1 MTLLAIKYT
10 EFKPSGQEGLNEK
23 TCPSL
28 SATFAAKKKKE
39 NHCSTQNMSTSPA
52 TSVSD
57 SRYFQPNFLEK
68 VKIKVQL
75 TGLRYKNTVLEKCIL
90 ASKKNRR
97 ISLIKTRAT
106 KREQHCNIEHLKD
119 RNQQNWVHFVG
130 VGGCGLSALALIAV
144 KQGFEVSGS
153 DIKWSS
159 FMDGLQQAGVRLH
172 IGHSTLNIQS
182 ENGSRFP
189 NCIVVSSA
197 ISEDNAEVLHA
208 KSIGIPVYKRD
219 YWLAKLTENHKLIA
233 VSGTHGK
240 STTSA
245 LLAYVLKAMGDDL
258 MAVVGAYV
266 PQANIS
272 KLQLFPGGNV
282 IWGDGLHF
290 VLEADEY
297 DGCFLGLSPYIAVLT
312 NVEWEH
318 VDFFQDEEAVKTFFR
333 RFLKRIRVGGHLIIC
348 GDEYAL
354 LNYVR
359 EFLWRGTDSVG
370 ARSLLDYTSE
380 GSKPEHASGTM
391 SVTSSDVDG
400 YNIITYGIS
409 STNEWHASSICPNSK
424 GGSDYV
430 LNLSWFVLPSKISTS
445 GTKYKTW
452 SFYSAFCSLLLIRIV
467 REYSEYR
474 ECHKGQPLANISLQ
488 ILGAH
493 NVLNSLAV
501 SKKALIL
508 NFVSSSDQVIATVI
522 VLLQGRRQVHEL
534 INSLKLHLLD
544 FIGLSRRFERI
555 GKIHGCH
562 IYDDYA
568 HHPTEVYFVLQAAR
582 QRFPSMRLVVV
593 FQPHTY
599 SRLAALKDD
608 FAVALSH
615 ADHVVVTAVYS
626 VREAGPRNVCGK
638 DLATSFISSTSEYIP
653 SLDDVVDKLALEIC
667 KDPLREI
674 VILTLGA
681 GDVNTVGPKLL
692 HELQKRLC
700 IA

>member
-1 MTLLAIKYT
+1 
-10 EFKPSGQEGLNEK
+10 
-23 TCPSL
+23 
-28 SATFAAKKKKE
+28 
-39 NHCSTQNMSTSPA
+39 MSTSPA

-68 VKIKVQL
+68 VKIKVHL

-90 ASKKNRR
+90 ASKKIRR

-282 IWGDGLHF
+282 IWGDGPHF

-318 VDFFQDEEAVKTFFR
+318 VDFFQDKEAVKTFFR

-354 LNYVR
+354 LNYVVIYPI
-359 EFLWRGTDSVG
+359 LGTDSVG

-380 GSKPEHASGTM
+380 GSEPEHASGTM
-391 SVTSSDVDG
+391 SVSSSDVDG
-400 YNIITYGIS
+400 YNIMTYGIS

-430 LNLSWFVLPSKISTS
+430 L
-445 GTKYKTW
+445 
-452 SFYSAFCSLLLIRIV
+452 
-467 REYSEYR
+467 
-474 ECHKGQPLANISLQ
+474 CHKGQPLANISLQ
-488 ILGAH
+488 IPGAH

-501 SKKALIL
+501 SKKVLIL
-508 NFVSSSDQVIATVI
+508 NFVSSSDHVLCVIATVT

-534 INSLKLHLLD
+534 INSLN
-544 FIGLSRRFERI
+544 
-555 GKIHGCH
+555 
-562 IYDDYA
+562 
-568 HHPTEVYFVLQAAR
+568 
-582 QRFPSMRLVVV
+582 
-593 FQPHTY
+593 
-599 SRLAALKDD
+599 RLAALKDD

-638 DLATSFISSTSEYIP
+638 DLATSIISSTSEYIP
-653 SLDDVVDKLALEIC
+653 SLVDDVVDKLALEIC

-681 GDVNTVGPKLL
+681 GEVIDL
-692 HELQKRLC
+692 
-700 IA
+700 

>member
-1 MTLLAIKYT
+1 M
-10 EFKPSGQEGLNEK
+10 
-23 TCPSL
+23 
-28 SATFAAKKKKE
+28 
-39 NHCSTQNMSTSPA
+39 
-52 TSVSD
+52 D
-57 SRYFQPNFLEK
+57 SFL
-68 VKIKVQL
+68 Q
-75 TGLRYKNTVLEKCIL
+75 
-90 ASKKNRR
+90 
-97 ISLIKTRAT
+97 
-106 KREQHCNIEHLKD
+106 
-119 RNQQNWVHFVG
+119 
-130 VGGCGLSALALIAV
+130 
-144 KQGFEVSGS
+144 
-153 DIKWSS
+153 
-159 FMDGLQQAGVRLH
+159 
-172 IGHSTLNIQS
+172 
-182 ENGSRFP
+182 
-189 NCIVVSSA
+189 
-197 ISEDNAEVLHA
+197 
-208 KSIGIPVYKRD
+208 
-219 YWLAKLTENHKLIA
+219 
-233 VSGTHGK
+233 
-240 STTSA
+240 
-245 LLAYVLKAMGDDL
+245 
-258 MAVVGAYV
+258 
-266 PQANIS
+266 
-272 KLQLFPGGNV
+272 FPGGNV
-282 IWGDGLHF
+282 IWGDGPHF

-297 DGCFLGLSPYIAVLT
+297 DGCFLGLSPYIAVVT

-354 LNYVR
+354 LNYVVAYPILGFHGTFTSKVPFSILSLTGDYLSR

-424 GGSDYV
+424 GGTDYV
-430 LNLSWFVLPSKISTS
+430 L
-445 GTKYKTW
+445 Y
-452 SFYSAFCSLLLIRIV
+452 
-467 REYSEYR
+467 
-474 ECHKGQPLANISLQ
+474 HKGQPLANISLQ
-488 ILGAH
+488 IPGAH

-501 SKKALIL
+501 
-508 NFVSSSDQVIATVI
+508 IATVT

-555 GKIHGCH
+555 GKIHGCD

-599 SRLAALKDD
+599 RHSLKTIHEFRLAVLKDD

-638 DLATSFISSTSEYIP
+638 DLATSIISSTSEYIP

-681 GDVNTVGPKLL
+681 GEVID
-692 HELQKRLC
+692 R
-700 IA
+700 

>member
-10 EFKPSGQEGLNEK
+10 EFKPF
-23 TCPSL
+23 PS
-28 SATFAAKKKKE
+28 SATFTAE
-39 NHCSTQNMSTSPA
+39 NQCSTKNMSTSPS

-68 VKIKVQL
+68 VKIKVHL

-97 ISLIKTRAT
+97 ISLLKTRAT

-153 DIKWSS
+153 DIQWSS

-219 YWLAKLTENHKLIA
+219 YWLAKLTENHTLIA

-258 MAVVGAYV
+258 MAVVGASM

-282 IWGDGLHF
+282 IWGDGPHF

-297 DGCFLGLSPYIAVLT
+297 DGCFLGLSPYIAVVT

-348 GDEYAL
+348 GDEGFHGTFTSKVPFSILSLTGDYIS
-354 LNYVR
+354 R

-380 GSKPEHASGTM
+380 GSKPERASGTM

-424 GGSDYV
+424 GGTDYV
-430 LNLSWFVLPSKISTS
+430 L
-445 GTKYKTW
+445 Y
-452 SFYSAFCSLLLIRIV
+452 
-467 REYSEYR
+467 
-474 ECHKGQPLANISLQ
+474 HKGQPLANISLQ
-488 ILGAH
+488 IPGAH

-501 SKKALIL
+501 
-508 NFVSSSDQVIATVI
+508 IATVT

-555 GKIHGCH
+555 GKIHGCD

-582 QRFPSMRLVVV
+582 QRFPSMRLVV
-593 FQPHTY
+593 
-599 SRLAALKDD
+599 DD

-638 DLATSFISSTSEYIP
+638 DLATSIISSTSEYIP

-681 GDVNTVGPKLL
+681 G
-692 HELQKRLC
+692 E
-700 IA
+700 

>member
-10 EFKPSGQEGLNEK
+10 EFKP
-23 TCPSL
+23 CPSL
-28 SATFAAKKKKE
+28 SATFTAKKKKE
-39 NHCSTQNMSTSPA
+39 NQCSTKNMSTSPL
-52 TSVSD
+52 TSVCD

-68 VKIKVQL
+68 VKIKVHL

-97 ISLIKTRAT
+97 ISLLKTRAT

-153 DIKWSS
+153 DIQWSS

-219 YWLAKLTENHKLIA
+219 YWLAKLTENHTLIA

-258 MAVVGAYV
+258 MAVVGASM
-266 PQANIS
+266 PQ
-272 KLQLFPGGNV
+272 FPGGNV
-282 IWGDGLHF
+282 IWGDGPHF

-297 DGCFLGLSPYIAVLT
+297 DGCFLGLSPYIAVVT

-348 GDEYAL
+348 GD
-354 LNYVR
+354 
-359 EFLWRGTDSVG
+359 DVG

-424 GGSDYV
+424 GGTDYV
-430 LNLSWFVLPSKISTS
+430 L
-445 GTKYKTW
+445 Y
-452 SFYSAFCSLLLIRIV
+452 
-467 REYSEYR
+467 
-474 ECHKGQPLANISLQ
+474 HKGQPLANISLQ
-488 ILGAH
+488 IPGAH

-501 SKKALIL
+501 
-508 NFVSSSDQVIATVI
+508 IATVT

-555 GKIHGCH
+555 GKIHGCD

-599 SRLAALKDD
+599 SRLAVLKDD

-638 DLATSFISSTSEYIP
+638 DLATSIISSTSEYIP

>member
-1 MTLLAIKYT
+1 
-10 EFKPSGQEGLNEK
+10 
-23 TCPSL
+23 
-28 SATFAAKKKKE
+28 
-39 NHCSTQNMSTSPA
+39 MSTSPA

-68 VKIKVQL
+68 VKIIVHL
-75 TGLRYKNTVLEKCIL
+75 TGLRHKNTVLEKCIL

-153 DIKWSS
+153 DRKWSS

-245 LLAYVLKAMGDDL
+245 LLAYVLKSMGDDL

-266 PQANIS
+266 SQ
-272 KLQLFPGGNV
+272 FPGGNV
-282 IWGDGLHF
+282 IWGDGPHF

-348 GDEYAL
+348 GD
-354 LNYVR
+354 
-359 EFLWRGTDSVG
+359 DVG

-391 SVTSSDVDG
+391 LVTSSDVDG

-430 LNLSWFVLPSKISTS
+430 L
-445 GTKYKTW
+445 
-452 SFYSAFCSLLLIRIV
+452 
-467 REYSEYR
+467 
-474 ECHKGQPLANISLQ
+474 CHKGQPLANISLQ
-488 ILGAH
+488 IPGAH

-501 SKKALIL
+501 
-508 NFVSSSDQVIATVI
+508 IATVT
-522 VLLQGRRQVHEL
+522 VLLQGQRQVHEL

-555 GKIHGCH
+555 GKIHRCH

-638 DLATSFISSTSEYIP
+638 DLATSIISSPSEYIP

-700 IA
+700 IT

>member
-1 MTLLAIKYT
+1 
-10 EFKPSGQEGLNEK
+10 
-23 TCPSL
+23 
-28 SATFAAKKKKE
+28 
-39 NHCSTQNMSTSPA
+39 MSTSPA

-68 VKIKVQL
+68 VKIIVHL
-75 TGLRYKNTVLEKCIL
+75 TGLHHKNTVLEKCIL

-245 LLAYVLKAMGDDL
+245 LLAYVLKSMGDDL

-266 PQANIS
+266 SQ
-272 KLQLFPGGNV
+272 FPGGNV
-282 IWGDGLHF
+282 IWGDGPHF

-348 GDEYAL
+348 GD
-354 LNYVR
+354 
-359 EFLWRGTDSVG
+359 DVG

-380 GSKPEHASGTM
+380 GSKPEHTSGTM
-391 SVTSSDVDG
+391 LVTSSDVDG

-430 LNLSWFVLPSKISTS
+430 L
-445 GTKYKTW
+445 
-452 SFYSAFCSLLLIRIV
+452 
-467 REYSEYR
+467 
-474 ECHKGQPLANISLQ
+474 CHKGQPLANISLQ
-488 ILGAH
+488 IPGAH

-501 SKKALIL
+501 
-508 NFVSSSDQVIATVI
+508 IATVT
-522 VLLQGRRQVHEL
+522 VLLQGQRQVHEL

-555 GKIHGCH
+555 GKIHRCH

-599 SRLAALKDD
+599 SRLASLKDD

-638 DLATSFISSTSEYIP
+638 DLATSIISSPSEYIP

-700 IA
+700 IT

>member
-1 MTLLAIKYT
+1 
-10 EFKPSGQEGLNEK
+10 
-23 TCPSL
+23 
-28 SATFAAKKKKE
+28 
-39 NHCSTQNMSTSPA
+39 MSTSPA

-68 VKIKVQL
+68 VKIIVHL
-75 TGLRYKNTVLEKCIL
+75 TGLHHKNTVLEKCIL

-233 VSGTHGK
+233 VSGTHGGKMQSDSLYRSLHGK

-245 LLAYVLKAMGDDL
+245 LLAYVLKSMGDDL

-266 PQANIS
+266 SQANIS

-282 IWGDGLHF
+282 IWGDGPHF

-318 VDFFQDEEAVKTFFR
+318 VDFFQDE
-333 RFLKRIRVGGHLIIC
+333 
-348 GDEYAL
+348 
-354 LNYVR
+354 R
-359 EFLWRGTDSVG
+359 EFLWRGTNSVG

-380 GSKPEHASGTM
+380 GSKPEHTSGTM
-391 SVTSSDVDG
+391 LVTSSDVDG

-430 LNLSWFVLPSKISTS
+430 L
-445 GTKYKTW
+445 
-452 SFYSAFCSLLLIRIV
+452 
-467 REYSEYR
+467 
-474 ECHKGQPLANISLQ
+474 CHKGQPLANISLQ
-488 ILGAH
+488 IPGAH

-501 SKKALIL
+501 SYCHSDGTLTRPKTNALRGL
-508 NFVSSSDQVIATVI
+508 EKYTDVIYMMIMHTI
-522 VLLQGRRQVHEL
+522 
-534 INSLKLHLLD
+534 
-544 FIGLSRRFERI
+544 
-555 GKIHGCH
+555 
-562 IYDDYA
+562 
-568 HHPTEVYFVLQAAR
+568 
-582 QRFPSMRLVVV
+582 
-593 FQPHTY
+593 QPN
-599 SRLAALKDD
+599 RLASLKDD

-638 DLATSFISSTSEYIP
+638 DLATSIISSPSEYIP

-700 IA
+700 IT

>member
-1 MTLLAIKYT
+1 M
-10 EFKPSGQEGLNEK
+10 
-23 TCPSL
+23 
-28 SATFAAKKKKE
+28 
-39 NHCSTQNMSTSPA
+39 
-52 TSVSD
+52 D
-57 SRYFQPNFLEK
+57 SFL
-68 VKIKVQL
+68 Q
-75 TGLRYKNTVLEKCIL
+75 
-90 ASKKNRR
+90 
-97 ISLIKTRAT
+97 
-106 KREQHCNIEHLKD
+106 
-119 RNQQNWVHFVG
+119 
-130 VGGCGLSALALIAV
+130 
-144 KQGFEVSGS
+144 
-153 DIKWSS
+153 
-159 FMDGLQQAGVRLH
+159 
-172 IGHSTLNIQS
+172 
-182 ENGSRFP
+182 
-189 NCIVVSSA
+189 
-197 ISEDNAEVLHA
+197 
-208 KSIGIPVYKRD
+208 
-219 YWLAKLTENHKLIA
+219 
-233 VSGTHGK
+233 
-240 STTSA
+240 
-245 LLAYVLKAMGDDL
+245 
-258 MAVVGAYV
+258 
-266 PQANIS
+266 
-272 KLQLFPGGNV
+272 FPGGNV
-282 IWGDGLHF
+282 IWGDGPHF

-297 DGCFLGLSPYIAVLT
+297 DGCFLGLSPYIAVVT

-333 RFLKRIRVGGHLIIC
+333 RFLKRIRGGGHLIIC
-348 GDEYAL
+348 GDKYAL

-424 GGSDYV
+424 GGTDYV
-430 LNLSWFVLPSKISTS
+430 L
-445 GTKYKTW
+445 Y
-452 SFYSAFCSLLLIRIV
+452 
-467 REYSEYR
+467 
-474 ECHKGQPLANISLQ
+474 HKGQPLANISLQ
-488 ILGAH
+488 IPGAH

-501 SKKALIL
+501 
-508 NFVSSSDQVIATVI
+508 IATVT

-555 GKIHGCH
+555 GKIHGCD

-582 QRFPSMRLVVV
+582 HRFPSMRLVVV

-599 SRLAALKDD
+599 RHSLKTIHGFRLAALKDD

-638 DLATSFISSTSEYIP
+638 DLATSIISSTSEYIP

-681 GDVNTVGPKLL
+681 GEVIDRDVNTVGPKLL

>member
-1 MTLLAIKYT
+1 
-10 EFKPSGQEGLNEK
+10 
-23 TCPSL
+23 
-28 SATFAAKKKKE
+28 
-39 NHCSTQNMSTSPA
+39 MSTSPA

-68 VKIKVQL
+68 VKIIVHL
-75 TGLRYKNTVLEKCIL
+75 TGLRHKNTVLEKCIL

-153 DIKWSS
+153 DRKWSS

-245 LLAYVLKAMGDDL
+245 LLAYVLKSMGDDL

-266 PQANIS
+266 SQ
-272 KLQLFPGGNV
+272 FPGGNV
-282 IWGDGLHF
+282 IWGDGPHF

-348 GDEYAL
+348 GD
-354 LNYVR
+354 
-359 EFLWRGTDSVG
+359 DVG

-391 SVTSSDVDG
+391 LVTSSDVDG

-430 LNLSWFVLPSKISTS
+430 L
-445 GTKYKTW
+445 
-452 SFYSAFCSLLLIRIV
+452 
-467 REYSEYR
+467 
-474 ECHKGQPLANISLQ
+474 
-488 ILGAH
+488 
-493 NVLNSLAV
+493 
-501 SKKALIL
+501 
-508 NFVSSSDQVIATVI
+508 VIATVT
-522 VLLQGRRQVHEL
+522 VLLQGQRQ
-534 INSLKLHLLD
+534 
-544 FIGLSRRFERI
+544 
-555 GKIHGCH
+555 
-562 IYDDYA
+562 
-568 HHPTEVYFVLQAAR
+568 HPTEVYFVLQAAR

-638 DLATSFISSTSEYIP
+638 DLATSIISSPSEYIP

-700 IA
+700 IT

>member
-1 MTLLAIKYT
+1 
-10 EFKPSGQEGLNEK
+10 
-23 TCPSL
+23 
-28 SATFAAKKKKE
+28 
-39 NHCSTQNMSTSPA
+39 MSTSPA
-52 TSVSD
+52 KLVSD

-68 VKIKVQL
+68 VKIKVHV

-182 ENGSRFP
+182 KNGSRFP

-219 YWLAKLTENHKLIA
+219 YWLVKLTENHKLIA

-266 PQANIS
+266 PQ
-272 KLQLFPGGNV
+272 FPGGNV
-282 IWGDGLHF
+282 IWGDGPHF

-348 GDEYAL
+348 GD
-354 LNYVR
+354 
-359 EFLWRGTDSVG
+359 DVG
-370 ARSLLDYTSE
+370 AHSLLDYTSE

-409 STNEWHASSICPNSK
+409 STNDWHASSICPNSK

-430 LNLSWFVLPSKISTS
+430 L
-445 GTKYKTW
+445 
-452 SFYSAFCSLLLIRIV
+452 
-467 REYSEYR
+467 
-474 ECHKGQPLANISLQ
+474 CHKGQPLANISLQ
-488 ILGAH
+488 IPGAH

-501 SKKALIL
+501 
-508 NFVSSSDQVIATVI
+508 IATVM
-522 VLLQGRRQVHEL
+522 VLLQGRRQ
-534 INSLKLHLLD
+534 
-544 FIGLSRRFERI
+544 
-555 GKIHGCH
+555 GCH

-615 ADHVVVTAVYS
+615 ADHILVTAVYS

-638 DLATSFISSTSEYIP
+638 DLATSIISSKSEYIP

-667 KDPLREI
+667 RDPLREI

>member
-10 EFKPSGQEGLNEK
+10 EFKP
-23 TCPSL
+23 CPSL
-28 SATFAAKKKKE
+28 SATFTAKKKKE
-39 NHCSTQNMSTSPA
+39 NQCSTKNMSTSPL

-68 VKIKVQL
+68 VKIKVHL

-97 ISLIKTRAT
+97 ISLLKTRAT

-153 DIKWSS
+153 DIQWSS

-219 YWLAKLTENHKLIA
+219 YWLAKLTENHTLIA
-233 VSGTHGK
+233 VSGTHGIK
-240 STTSA
+240 A
-245 LLAYVLKAMGDDL
+245 CIIMLLL
-258 MAVVGAYV
+258 
-266 PQANIS
+266 I
-272 KLQLFPGGNV
+272 
-282 IWGDGLHF
+282 
-290 VLEADEY
+290 
-297 DGCFLGLSPYIAVLT
+297 
-312 NVEWEH
+312 
-318 VDFFQDEEAVKTFFR
+318 FQE
-333 RFLKRIRVGGHLIIC
+333 
-348 GDEYAL
+348 
-354 LNYVR
+354 R

-370 ARSLLDYTSE
+370 AHSLLDYTSE

-424 GGSDYV
+424 GGTDYV
-430 LNLSWFVLPSKISTS
+430 L
-445 GTKYKTW
+445 Y
-452 SFYSAFCSLLLIRIV
+452 
-467 REYSEYR
+467 
-474 ECHKGQPLANISLQ
+474 HKGQPLANISLQ
-488 ILGAH
+488 IPGAH
-493 NVLNSLAV
+493 NVINSLAV
-501 SKKALIL
+501 
-508 NFVSSSDQVIATVI
+508 IATVT

-544 FIGLSRRFERI
+544 FIGLSRCFERI
-555 GKIHGCH
+555 GKIHGCD

-593 FQPHTY
+593 
-599 SRLAALKDD
+599 
-608 FAVALSH
+608 
-615 ADHVVVTAVYS
+615 YS

-638 DLATSFISSTSEYIP
+638 DFATSIISSTSEYIP
-653 SLDDVVDKLALEIC
+653 SLVVPNFKPLRMTLNSVLIRTCSIFIFISSDSQVPHRFQDDVVDKLALEIC